1 MSARID
7 GAPPSGAGVAGASD
21 DIDKAARGLEA
32 LLLRQLL
39 AEVRK
44 AGAGAGL
51 LDGPGAET
59 FREMLDEAI
68 ADKAT
73 EGRGIGLRQLFAD
86 QLEKVAGES
95 GPRSAAA
102 VEREILKKLPT
113 RPNRVGGGP

>member
-1 MSARID
+1 MS
-7 GAPPSGAGVAGASD
+7 GGVD
-21 DIDKAARGLEA
+21 DIDKAARGMEA
-32 LLLRQLL
+32 LLVRQLL

-73 EGRGIGLRQLFAD
+73 EGRGLGLRELFTAQLDKAAD
-86 QLEKVAGES
+86 
-95 GPRSAAA
+95 GPKSASA
-102 VEREILKKLPT
+102 VEQELLKRLPT
-113 RPNRVGGGP
+113 RPIRVGGGP

>member
-7 GAPPSGAGVAGASD
+7 GTPPSAAGAAGASD
-21 DIDKAARGLEA
+21 DVDKAARGMEA

-95 GPRSAAA
+95 GPKSAAA